1 MNAGMFMMLFSGDPL
16 IAQNCDELKNDMIAL
31 ELFLQDKKDHAD
43 LCPKISWTQPAIDT
57 YKKELK
63 SQLPEGCKE

>member
-1 MNAGMFMMLFSGDPL
+1 MNTGMFMMLFNSDPL
-16 IAQNCDELKNDMIAL
+16 IAQNCDELRSDMVAL
-31 ELFLQDKKDHAD
+31 ELFLQDKRDHPE
-43 LCPKISWTQPAIDT
+43 LCPQIEWEQPSIDV